1 MPVALRSTSSK
12 AEAKYNVTTDF
23 PSHGL
28 HAAAATG
35 NVGLVEYALSRGQP
49 VNSVLDG
56 VLPLHAACS
65 GGTPLHN
72 VVVKKLIECGADVN
86 APRLPRRYSN
96 EKNRDNSQPIVGASG
111 STPLHFAAA
120 NGNTGTVQILLKS
133 GAVADRPD
141 KHGVTP
147 ELLARRNGWLECA
160 DVLRDWTNSQNR
172 DLLEKQGSFN
182 ATATSADGETP
193 VKSKR
198 LQMKQSMEHA
208 LHILKPSTSQL
219 FESSKQATPPS
230 PQDQS
235 GVALG
240 QYTFDPSSPVELDP
254 STRRPS
260 LPQATMLPPSNR
272 KSSTHSTRRPSSAG
286 SDAERSSS
294 SITGS
299 FSRNPP
305 PTMRKGSKVSL
316 LNLFRKSQ
324 QQACDSPERSTTSLP
339 SDISPTASKSIPI
352 ANKNN
357 KERSVGESSSPRRA
371 VDLHN
376 ALALAHQSGQYDFDA
391 ATQRG
396 STASLGSRRPSNTFR
411 PGHLRD
417 RSGSRGSGS
426 AANAVNRGGTV
437 FEDDVLVIS
446 GTELSSTPPKRP
458 PGPGILRTHQRSTSN
473 GMGTGAARSLRF
485 DSSSSS
491 GRYRQDSDSSRLRGS
506 NSTSSLIQSAAPESH
521 ITPPTSAPATSPDF
535 VVNTDDGDDGEEEYG
550 QILSAYAPTLRISRT
565 ESMTGSESSFSPVID
580 SATSVDPDGPSNFPF
595 SISQPPPMLVEG
607 PTPERRKDLR
617 DRGAS
622 FSSMDTNPGMSSG
635 ESAAGTTRSP
645 LVSPQNSGGLPSCD
659 DMMPTVSSLS
669 AELNSWSFAG
679 RRPRTPMEI
688 DIRDISSHAE
698 AEELVQRTQQCI
710 LDMDHGSDDD
720 DDETPGPDWMPLS
733 ARLAAYGKSLAVERK
748 FREER
753 DRQLSESSPTMDSP
767 TSPQAPPSFSPPT
780 SSPLAK
786 PTSLPTP
793 STALGRQSSLRNAPR
808 PVKKVSGP
816 RRPNT
821 SSGAPERE
829 GANPADLFFAER
841 RTHSLTPTTQ
851 ATPSRPSPTIPA
863 RRSMGDAYDDS
874 DDEYQHPIVRS
885 HTPKPY
891 YYEDTGLYRV
901 ATTPAEH
908 TARSSHKLARMG
920 FSKNPEPPVRSG
932 GRFGAIKSFFKGKP

>member
-12 AEAKYNVTTDF
+12 AEAKYNVTTEFD
-23 PSHGL
+23 SHGL

-56 VLPLHAACS
+56 VLPLHAACA

-72 VVVKKLIECGADVN
+72 VVVKKLIEVGADVN

-96 EKNRDNSQPIVGASG
+96 EKNRDTSQPIVGASG

-120 NGNTGTVQILLKS
+120 NGNTSTVQLLLKS
-133 GAVADRPD
+133 GAVSDRPD

-147 ELLARRNGWLECA
+147 EMLSRRNGWLECA

-172 DLLEKQGSFN
+172 DLLEKEGSFN
-182 ATATSADGETP
+182 ATVTSADGEIP

-198 LQMKQSMEHA
+198 LQMKRSMEHA
-208 LHILKPSTSQL
+208 LHILKPSSSQL
-219 FESSKQATPPS
+219 FESSKQMTPPS
-230 PQDQS
+230 PQDQTGS
-235 GVALG
+235 GLG
-240 QYTFDPSSPVELDP
+240 QYTFYPSSPVEVDP

-260 LPQATMLPPSNR
+260 LPQNTILPPRNHKGSA
-272 KSSTHSTRRPSSAG
+272 HSTRRPSSAG
-286 SDAERSSS
+286 SDTERSGA
-294 SITGS
+294 SITGA
-299 FSRNPP
+299 FSRSPP
-305 PTMRKGSKVSL
+305 PAMRKGSKVSL
-316 LNLFRKSQ
+316 LNLFKKS

-339 SDISPTASKSIPI
+339 SDVSSLPSRSIPI
-352 ANKNN
+352 TNKNN
-357 KERSVGESSSPRRA
+357 KERLVGESSSPRRA
-371 VDLHN
+371 LDLHN
-376 ALALAHQSGQYDFDA
+376 ALALAQQAGQFDFDA
-391 ATQRG
+391 ATQTT
-396 STASLGSRRPSNTFR
+396 SHVSLGSRRPSNTFR

-426 AANAVNRGGTV
+426 AANAVNREGTV
-437 FEDDVLVIS
+437 FEDDVLVTS
-446 GTELSSTPPKRP
+446 GTEPLSSTPPKRP

-473 GMGTGAARSLRF
+473 GMGTGAIRSLRF
-485 DSSSSS
+485 DSTSSS
-491 GRYRQDSDSSRLRGS
+491 GRHRQDSEPRLRES
-506 NSTSSLIQSAAPESH
+506 NSTGSLGQPANSQANS
-521 ITPPTSAPATSPDF
+521 TPPASAPPIPMDIAPN
-535 VVNTDDGDDGEEEYG
+535 VDDNKDDEEEEYG
-550 QILSAYAPTLRISRT
+550 QILNAYAPTLRISRT
-565 ESMTGSESSFSPVID
+565 ESMAGSESSFSPVID

-595 SISQPPPMLVEG
+595 SISQPPPALVEE
-607 PTPERRKDLR
+607 TASERRRDSR

-645 LVSPQNSGGLPSCD
+645 LVSPQNSGGLSSCD
-659 DMMPTVSSLS
+659 DMVPTVSSLS

-679 RRPRTPMEI
+679 RRPRTPIEI

-710 LDMDHGSDDD
+710 LDMDHRS
-720 DDETPGPDWMPLS
+720 DDETAGPDWMPLS

-748 FREER
+748 FREEQ
-753 DRQLSESSPTMDSP
+753 DRKLSESSPTMDSP
-767 TSPQAPPSFSPPT
+767 TSPQAPSNFSPPT

-793 STALGRQSSLRNAPR
+793 STALGRQSSLKSAPR
-808 PVKKVSGP
+808 PVRRVSGP

-829 GANPADLFFAER
+829 GAKPADLFFAER
-841 RTHSLTPTTQ
+841 RTHSLTP
-851 ATPSRPSPTIPA
+851 ATPVPAPSLSPPLA
-863 RRSMGDAYDDS
+863 RKSAGHVYGDS
-874 DDEYQHPIVRS
+874 DDEYSHPIVRS
-885 HTPKPY
+885 HTPKPD
-891 YYEDTGLYRV
+891 YYEDIGLYRV